1 MAKRHLKTG
10 IVFGAFLAV
19 ALTACQTEPEP
30 EEAELGTGA
39 AFIQTV
45 EVEER
50 DGEYWAVVEGHYPDA
65 CSTYGG
71 SSQVVEDNT
80 IHLTVTSQRPDGV
93 ACAQMLTEMTEE
105 ILLDTDGLA
114 AGEYTLIV
122 NENNAMTTFVIS

>member
-1 MAKRHLKTG
+1 MHLKTG
-10 IVFGAFLAV
+10 VVLGAFLAV
-19 ALTACQTEPEP
+19 ALTACQSGAEP
-30 EEAELGTGA
+30 EEAEIGSGA

-80 IHLTVTSQRPDGV
+80 IHLTVTSQRPEGV

-105 ILLDTDGLA
+105 ILLETEGLPP
-114 AGEYTLIV
+114 GEYALIV
-122 NENNAMTTFVIS
+122 NDDNAQTTFMIS